1 MGLKADVV
9 VIDLDGTLCN
19 TRHRD
24 HFAQAGEWEQ
34 FHSAAPLDTPHWDVV
49 HLLRMIPED
58 DIVLVITGR
67 NEKWRKV
74 TDEWLKRYD
83 LRQYIDEILMRPDDD
98 FTKAAELKLRLLI
111 EWLHMNTPFEEER
124 TALTDR
130 VKFAL
135 DDREKVI
142 DAFRDFGIACWQT
155 RAGAY

>member
-1 MGLKADVV
+1 
-9 VIDLDGTLCN
+9 
-19 TRHRD
+19 
-24 HFAQAGEWEQ
+24 
-34 FHSAAPLDTPHWDVV
+34 
-49 HLLRMIPED
+49 MIPED